1 MSGDTD
7 ISQRVA
13 RESAQRLR
21 LGVPVLA
28 SGVLYLFS
36 AITVS
41 AILKSAPTVGLLQG
55 LGPALR
61 GEANPA
67 VSPRAAEIKFE
78 SHHAF
83 GLIAGS
89 LLASVAIAFL
99 LLTLLFVF
107 GAIRCRRPQ
116 TKAIAKPLILFGG
129 VLIAVL
135 TVANEIVLAIRRHN
149 FATGHDFT
157 THAVNAITHTA
168 GYDVLAIVTPLAG
181 IAFVVGMIMT
191 VVGAVRVGLLPRW
204 MGMVGGV
211 SAVLLLLPA
220 AELDVIPAFWMV
232 AMGILLMGK
241 WPRGDPPAWHAGE
254 ARPWPAPGA
263 PRGEGAPQGKSI
275 GGRGQRSKIASEA
288 VPEPSMPASGQS
300 GKRRRKRGSRR

>member
-1 MSGDTD
+1 MSTDSD

-13 RESAQRLR
+13 QESARRVR
-21 LGVPVLA
+21 LGVPVVA

-36 AITVS
+36 AITIS
-41 AILKSAPTVGLLQG
+41 AILRGAPSVGVLQG

-61 GEANPA
+61 GEANPT

-78 SHHAF
+78 SHQAF

-89 LLASVAIAFL
+89 LLASVAIVVLAL
-99 LLTLLFVF
+99 ALLFLF
-107 GAIRCRRPQ
+107 GAVRFRRPL
-116 TKAIAKPLILFGG
+116 TKGTARPLILVGG

-135 TVANEIVLAIRRHN
+135 TVLNEIVLAIRRHS
-149 FATGHDFT
+149 FATGHNFT
-157 THAVNAITHTA
+157 THAVNAITHNV
-168 GYDVLAIVTPLAG
+168 GYDILAIVTPLAG
-181 IAFVVGMIMT
+181 IAFVAGMIMT
-191 VVGAVRVGLLPRW
+191 VVAAVRVGLLPRW

-232 AMGILLMGK
+232 ATGILLMGK
-241 WPRGDPPAWHAGE
+241 WPKGDPPAWPEGASC
-254 ARPWPAPGA
+254 PWPSQAA
-263 PRGEGAPQGKSI
+263 VRGE
-275 GGRGQRSKIASEA
+275 RGQGNSAGGWRSRSQSSSEIA
-288 VPEPSMPASGQS
+288 PEPAMPTSTQS